1 MKTDIFQ
8 KIETSSKP
16 DFSDILT
23 KSFDL
28 FKKVWESALYHALI
42 LMAIVIP
49 FIMVVYT
56 PFIIMMSTQDRY
68 NSYGYYDSWEPSVA
82 LLVVYCIVVFALVF
96 VVQAISL
103 GIIAHFFRALKKAD
117 LDSNED
123 IGSYFVYLKGENLS
137 KVFLIS
143 IATFF
148 ISIAAVLLCYLP
160 IFYVMVP
167 LQIIQVMF
175 AFNEKL
181 SVSDLIKASFKLG
194 NKYWLI
200 AFGLIILSSFIAQ
213 LGILLCVVGVF
224 VTAFFVHLPMYY
236 FYKDTIGFDEET
248 EVSDTEE
255 WSSI

>member
-8 KIETSSKP
+8 KIESSSKP

-28 FKKVWESALYHALI
+28 FKKVWETALYHALI
-42 LMAIVIP
+42 LIAIVIP
-49 FIMVVYT
+49 LIMVVYT
-56 PFIIMMSTQDRY
+56 PIIIMMGKQGRY
-68 NSYGYYDSWEPSVA
+68 NSYGYYESWEPSVM
-82 LLVVYCIVVFALVF
+82 LIVIYSIVVFALVF

-117 LDSNED
+117 LDSDED
-123 IGSYFVYLKGENLS
+123 IGGYFVYLKGENLS
-137 KVFLIS
+137 KVLLIS
-143 IATFF
+143 IATFL

-181 SVSDLIKASFKLG
+181 SINDLIKASFKLG
-194 NKYWLI
+194 HKYWLI

-213 LGILLCVVGVF
+213 LGVLLCVVGVF

-236 FYKDTIGFDEET
+236 FYKDTIGFDGEAA
-248 EVSDTEE
+248 VSDTDE
-255 WSSI
+255 WS

>member
-1 MKTDIFQ
+1 MNIDIYQ
-8 KIETSSKP
+8 KIESSSKP

-49 FIMVVYT
+49 FIMVVYA
-56 PFIIMMSTQDRY
+56 PLIILLNDQLRY
-68 NSYGYYDSWEPSVA
+68 NSYGHYDTFEPSA
-82 LLVVYCIVVFALVF
+82 ILIIIYSLVVFALVL

-103 GIIAHFFRALKKAD
+103 GIIAHFFRALKKTD
-117 LDSNED
+117 LNSDED
-123 IGSYFVYLKGENLS
+123 IGGYFIYLKGENLS
-137 KVFLIS
+137 KLFLIS
-143 IATFF
+143 IATFL
-148 ISIAAVLLCYLP
+148 ISIAAILLCYLP

-181 SVSDLIKASFKLG
+181 SISDLVKASFKLG
-194 NKYWLI
+194 HKYWLI
-200 AFGLIILSSFIAQ
+200 AFGLIIISSFIAQ
-213 LGILLCVVGVF
+213 LGILLCIVGIF

-236 FYKDTIGFDEET
+236 FYKDTIGFGEES
-248 EVSDTEE
+248 EVTDAEE

>member
-1 MKTDIFQ
+1 MDKDIFQ
-8 KIETSSKP
+8 KIESSPRP
-16 DFSDILT
+16 DFSDILS

-49 FIMVVYT
+49 FIMVVYI
-56 PFIIMMSTQDRY
+56 PMIFIISRQGRY
-68 NSYGYYDSWEPSVA
+68 NSYVYNDSYEPSVF
-82 LLVVYCIVVFALVF
+82 LLVVYAIIVFALIF

-103 GIIAHFFRALKKAD
+103 GIIAHFYRALKKAD
-117 LDSNED
+117 LGTEED
-123 IGSYFVYLKGENLS
+123 IGGYFVYLKGENLS

-143 IATFF
+143 IATFL
-148 ISIAAVLLCYLP
+148 ISITAVLLCYLP

-167 LQIIQVMF
+167 LQIIQVIF
-175 AFNEKL
+175 AFNEKI
-181 SVSDLIKASFKLG
+181 SVSDMIRASFKLG

-213 LGILLCVVGVF
+213 LGILLCVVGIF

-236 FYKDTIGFDEET
+236 FYKDTIGFDDEFKEFGSEELPS
-248 EVSDTEE
+248 V
-255 WSSI
+255 

>member
-8 KIETSSKP
+8 KIESSSKP

-28 FKKVWESALYHALI
+28 FKKVWETALYHALI
-42 LMAIVIP
+42 LMAFVIP
-49 FIMVVYT
+49 FIMIMYT
-56 PFIIMMSTQDRY
+56 PFIIMISKQGRY
-68 NSYGYYDSWEPSVA
+68 NSYGYYDSWEPSIMLIVI
-82 LLVVYCIVVFALVF
+82 YSIVVFAMVF

-117 LDSNED
+117 LDSGED
-123 IGSYFVYLKGENLS
+123 IGGYFVYLKGENLS

-143 IATFF
+143 IATFL

-167 LQIIQVMF
+167 LQIMQVMF

-181 SVSDLIKASFKLG
+181 SVNDLIKASFKLG
-194 NKYWLI
+194 HKYWLI

-213 LGILLCVVGVF
+213 LGILLCFVGVF

-236 FYKDTIGFDEET
+236 FYKDTIGFDDEAA
-248 EVSDTEE
+248 VSDTDE
-255 WSSI
+255 WS